1 MYSVNDKIIQM
12 VKDTIKPNMLASEL
26 LTELRK
32 YYQSEGLWGKQYWI
46 GGYELGIAY
55 PPDWCGGH
63 TVYDIYFHCDDT
75 EIRFVPGTVVNFE
88 TGFGVIDTLM
98 FKEDEA
104 IVLGN
109 TTRKLMVKEF

>member
-1 MYSVNDKIIQM
+1 
-12 VKDTIKPNMLASEL
+12 MLMSDLLKEL
-26 LTELRK
+26 K
-32 YYQSEGLWGKQYWI
+32 VYYQSEGLWGEQYWI

-55 PPDWCGGH
+55 PPDWCGGS
-63 TVYDIYFHCDDT
+63 TVYDIYFDCEDM
-75 EIRFVPGTVVNFE
+75 ERRFVPGTVVNFE
-88 TGFGVIDTLM
+88 TGFGCIDTLM

>member
-1 MYSVNDKIIQM
+1 MYSVNDDIINM
-12 VKDTIKPNMLASEL
+12 VRNTIKPNMLASEL
-26 LTELRK
+26 LRELRTFNK
-32 YYQSEGLWGKQYWI
+32 ENGLWGKQYCI
-46 GGYELGIAY
+46 GGYELGIGY

-63 TVYDIYFHCDDT
+63 TVYDIYFHCDDE

-104 IVLGN
+104 IVLSE
-109 TTRKLMVKEF
+109 TSRKLLVKD